1 MKIERSRRDLVGHAG
16 FVVQKWLKC
25 GKIWYVLSEY
35 NIFRLHSEKG
45 CAIIKSKMV
54 KRLGGESMAQ
64 LSDSIEQFI
73 KELMCEEAH
82 IELRRNELA
91 QHFGCAPS
99 QINYVLATRFSVD
112 HGYIIESRRGGGGY
126 VRIVR
131 MQERAEGNL
140 LEALLKRVGNSVDE
154 DTAGAIITHLT
165 DLKLVTGNEGAL
177 MRSAVSRNALAL
189 PISAKDVLRAAV
201 LRNMLVQVFRN
212 IEGGDQK

>member
-1 MKIERSRRDLVGHAG
+1 
-16 FVVQKWLKC
+16 
-25 GKIWYVLSEY
+25 
-35 NIFRLHSEKG
+35 
-45 CAIIKSKMV
+45 
-54 KRLGGESMAQ
+54 MAQ
-64 LSDSIEQFI
+64 LSDSIERFI

-131 MQERAEGNL
+131 MQEREEGNL

-154 DTAGAIITHLT
+154 DTANAIVTHLT
-165 DLKLVTGNEGAL
+165 ELKLVTANEAAL
-177 MRSAVSRNALAL
+177 MRAAVSRNALAL

-212 IEGGDQK
+212 YEGGNQR

>member
-1 MKIERSRRDLVGHAG
+1 
-16 FVVQKWLKC
+16 
-25 GKIWYVLSEY
+25 
-35 NIFRLHSEKG
+35 
-45 CAIIKSKMV
+45 
-54 KRLGGESMAQ
+54 MAQ

-131 MQERAEGNL
+131 MQQREEGNL
-140 LEALLKRVGNSVDE
+140 LESLLQRVGNSVDE
-154 DTAGAIITHLT
+154 ETANAIIAHLA
-165 DLKLVTGNEGAL
+165 DLKLITRNEGML
-177 MRSAVSRNALAL
+177 MRAAVSRNALAL

-201 LRNMLVQVFRN
+201 LRNMLMQVFRN
-212 IEGGDQK
+212 QKEAERA

>member
-1 MKIERSRRDLVGHAG
+1 
-16 FVVQKWLKC
+16 
-25 GKIWYVLSEY
+25 
-35 NIFRLHSEKG
+35 
-45 CAIIKSKMV
+45 
-54 KRLGGESMAQ
+54 MAQ

-73 KELMCEEAH
+73 KELMCEDAH

-131 MQERAEGNL
+131 MQERDEGNL

-154 DTAGAIITHLT
+154 DTANAIITHLS
-165 DLKLVTGNEGAL
+165 DLKLITGKEASL

-212 IEGGDQK
+212 IEGGDQE